1 MNVKR
6 FTLVVISTLSLLVTS
21 TNAIA
26 EFNYD
31 YIQAGIGTSNYK
43 AYDKEYYL
51 AISKPVKK
59 DISVVGT
66 IYYLYG
72 DWNDPGEYEEQRVN
86 AYSLEGVYHK
96 QATPDTDLLASAQY
110 AHSSYKLSCT
120 PTTGTCGTY
129 SDASPSFD
137 HYSFTAGFV
146 HKIKDDIEAKGEY
159 SLTSTKWTSSAA
171 ISRQANLSLM
181 KEVFDKT
188 SIGVE
193 YAWGLNANGIDHY
206 GLFIRRS
213 F

>member
-1 MNVKR
+1 MNVKG
-6 FTLVVISTLSLLVTS
+6 FTLVVISTLSLLVAS

-31 YIQAGIGTSNYK
+31 YIQAGIGTSSYK

-86 AYSLEGVYHK
+86 AYSLEGIYHK
-96 QATPDTDLLASAQY
+96 QATPDTDLTASAQY
-110 AHSSYKLSCT
+110 SHSSYKLSCT

-137 HYSFTAGFV
+137 HYGLSIGFR
-146 HKIKDDIEAKGEY
+146 HKIQNDIEMNGRYNRTKTRWTSA
-159 SLTSTKWTSSAA
+159 TSTTG
-171 ISRQANLSLM
+171 QAGLSLM

-206 GLFIRRS
+206 GLFVRRS